1 MIFGTIF
8 FVSIGLQTDMKSLD
22 ATILLFSIG
31 FVLVGLFSKIIGCG
45 LASRI
50 CGYKG
55 RDAIRIGVGM
65 MTRGEVALI
74 VSKKGLEVGMLDS
87 KYFTSVILLIIV
99 SSILTPI
106 VLKLLYS
113 ENKKVSKEE

>member
-1 MIFGTIF
+1 M
-8 FVSIGLQTDMKSLD
+8 
-22 ATILLFSIG
+22 
-31 FVLVGLFSKIIGCG
+31 
-45 LASRI
+45 SRL

-55 RDAIRIGVGM
+55 IDTLKIGVGM

-99 SSILTPI
+99 SSILTPVI
-106 VLKLLYS
+106 LKLLYS
-113 ENKKVSKEE
+113 TKSEAEKTVEKS